1 MKLPPNA
8 HQIFE
13 REIFT
18 FKQLKTQHSV
28 EEIETIKE
36 QYKVIWQQWKAL
48 HLAIFNELE
57 TEAFFSKPKVE
68 SWTNGW
74 NLRNHFW
81 AAYRSTEQPNSNA
94 CIGVLLNKKQLQVY
108 LLFQHYRSETRV
120 GTNDHYNQLLSSIP
134 TWSQQVDLTD
144 YHIWPQ
150 QEHELTDHLLLQ
162 SYLDSIDEQKKL
174 HEQVMDTS
182 FQLGK
187 IIYSKDGI
195 TDEKAFILQGIREL
209 QVLLE
214 EAIQAKKKDI

>member
-1 MKLPPNA
+1 MNLPKNA

-13 REIFT
+13 REVFT
-18 FKQLKTQHSV
+18 FKQLKTQHSF
-28 EEIETIKE
+28 EEIEDIKD
-36 QYKVIWQQWKAL
+36 QYKSVWQRWKAL
-48 HLAIFNELE
+48 HLAVFKELE

-108 LLFQHYRSETRV
+108 LLFQHYRSETRIGV
-120 GTNDHYNQLLSSIP
+120 NHRYNQLLSSIP
-134 TWSQQVDLTD
+134 TWSQQIDLTD

-162 SYLDSIDEQKKL
+162 NYLQSKDEQEKLKK
-174 HEQVMDTS
+174 QVIETS

-187 IIYSKDGI
+187 IMYSKDGI
-195 TDEKAFILQGIREL
+195 VDEKEFVLQGIREL
-209 QVLLE
+209 QALLKE
-214 EAIQAKKKDI
+214 ENHSNKKDI